1 MPELSKQP
9 ARVTRHVAMELLCID
24 DSRTFKKVVDAN
36 PEIKHTLPG
45 EKRAK
50 YLTSVIATLMRP
62 AGETP
67 ALPGKTRCATVLG
80 RKENQRPEV
89 RGQKP
94 ETKPKKT

>member
-50 YLTSVIATLMRP
+50 YLTSVIVRLLDP
-62 AGETP
+62 
-67 ALPGKTRCATVLG
+67 RCATVLG

-94 ETKPKKT
+94 ETKPKKTERTS